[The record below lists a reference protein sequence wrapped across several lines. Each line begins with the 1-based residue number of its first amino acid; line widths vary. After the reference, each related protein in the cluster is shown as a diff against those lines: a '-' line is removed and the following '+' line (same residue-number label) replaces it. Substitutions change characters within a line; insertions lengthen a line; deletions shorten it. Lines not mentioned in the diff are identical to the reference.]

1 MSNNLVTLIKAELG
15 NNFLNQTE
23 MLIEEA
29 TDKTKKALDQ
39 AILLLVDAFS
49 NTSASDK
56 NQILNNQDSP
66 KSSHIE
72 NFAALMNEGDYV
84 TLINKGTDLLSI
96 SLGENN
102 LANISRTIAS
112 SNNIK
117 YQSASTLIALITPLI
132 VGIIQQQNKNNVLGT
147 NSLLDA
153 PQELKRNLV
162 QQPTHITMDK
172 SEDLEKQ
179 EPLKRETSNGPKYGK
194 LMWIPLFV
202 IIGLSAYFFLPTLL
216 PQDSELDV
224 ATIVDKLGD
233 ESSSSDYI
241 NIGNDLSNIINNITD
256 NLILITDAESAATA
270 LPKFKEAS
278 SKLDSLIER
287 FNQLS
292 DSAKSTTA
300 NIAEN
305 KITALQPVI
314 DRVSKIPAAN
324 PVVMPVIKDIMQ
336 KLTVFSV

>member
-132 VGIIQQQNKNNVLGT
+132 VGIIQQQNKKT
-147 NSLLDA
+147 
-153 PQELKRNLV
+153 
-162 QQPTHITMDK
+162 
-172 SEDLEKQ
+172 
-179 EPLKRETSNGPKYGK
+179 Y
-194 LMWIPLFV
+194 
-202 IIGLSAYFFLPTLL
+202 
-216 PQDSELDV
+216 
-224 ATIVDKLGD
+224 
-233 ESSSSDYI
+233 
-241 NIGNDLSNIINNITD
+241 
-256 NLILITDAESAATA
+256 
-270 LPKFKEAS
+270 
-278 SKLDSLIER
+278 
-287 FNQLS
+287 
-292 DSAKSTTA
+292 
-300 NIAEN
+300 
-305 KITALQPVI
+305 
-314 DRVSKIPAAN
+314 
-324 PVVMPVIKDIMQ
+324 
-336 KLTVFSV
+336 

>member
-1 MSNNLVTLIKAELG
+1 
-15 NNFLNQTE
+15 
-23 MLIEEA
+23 
-29 TDKTKKALDQ
+29 
-39 AILLLVDAFS
+39 
-49 NTSASDK
+49 
-56 NQILNNQDSP
+56 
-66 KSSHIE
+66 
-72 NFAALMNEGDYV
+72 
-84 TLINKGTDLLSI
+84 
-96 SLGENN
+96 
-102 LANISRTIAS
+102 
-112 SNNIK
+112 
-117 YQSASTLIALITPLI
+117 
-132 VGIIQQQNKNNVLGT
+132 
-147 NSLLDA
+147 
-153 PQELKRNLV
+153 
-162 QQPTHITMDK
+162 MDK